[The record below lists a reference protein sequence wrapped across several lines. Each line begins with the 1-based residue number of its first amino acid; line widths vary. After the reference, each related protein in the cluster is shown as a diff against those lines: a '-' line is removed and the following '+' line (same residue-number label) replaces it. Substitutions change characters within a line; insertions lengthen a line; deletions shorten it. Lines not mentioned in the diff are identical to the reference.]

1 MIFSSQPPFLVD
13 VPKCSDMIF
22 PWKPPFTT
30 DFPRK
35 SGRHPWWHRKAG
47 VPGADAERLREAGV
61 EVRVDRW
68 APFRV
73 CLGARCGLLLDGRN
87 GFFASMYKVMYV
99 SIYNVRPQLD
109 SIQLVNITPITMV
122 YGIYNYSY
130 WGESKPTYNWGASH
144 CSHGTYIGVHNG
156 RLAIWYVWASENGV
170 RPVDSAAPYVQ
181 THPGHP
187 RKFLRGFMKE
197 KHVPYPPVNKHR

>member
-1 MIFSSQPPFLVD
+1 MIFSSQPTQPPFLVD

-109 SIQLVNITPITMV
+109 SVQLVNITPITMV

-130 WGESKPTYNWGASH
+130 WGESKPTYILGASH
-144 CSHGTYIGVHNG
+144 CIYIYIYMYIMCNYTYYIKLYVYCY
-156 RLAIWYVWASENGV
+156 IMTWY
-170 RPVDSAAPYVQ
+170 Q
-181 THPGHP
+181 TLHTDTYGLWDILQTI
-187 RKFLRGFMKE
+187 FYNYILFDWFM
-197 KHVPYPPVNKHR
+197 